1 MTKYFVCFAVLA
13 LIVILVT
20 APPVPENIGVV
31 MFDHAQEDFEAKGL
45 FTFKKLLITY
55 FWVELISNELIFL
68 GGNINFQEFIEERAK
83 DQTKEWLLTEKERFD
98 SELDKNKDG
107 FLNEVEIIALAI
119 PDNNEIT
126 TDEVNHLFAG
136 ADEYKKRKLLHEVN
150 FTAYKVSKGFE
161 FKLTLKKTVTQNGS
175 LAGIYY
181 IRGKKILFQ

>member
-1 MTKYFVCFAVLA
+1 MGW
-13 LIVILVT
+13 I
-20 APPVPENIGVV
+20 NI
-31 MFDHAQEDFEAKGL
+31 E
-45 FTFKKLLITY
+45 
-55 FWVELISNELIFL
+55 WVNIL
-68 GGNINFQEFIEERAK
+68 GGKINFQEFIEERAK

-150 FTAYKVSKGFE
+150 FTVDANQTD
-161 FKLTLKKTVTQNGS
+161 TLLRFPRSALIECSIVRILKNHQILCPKCWQMMKKS
-175 LAGIYY
+175 LV
-181 IRGKKILFQ
+181 